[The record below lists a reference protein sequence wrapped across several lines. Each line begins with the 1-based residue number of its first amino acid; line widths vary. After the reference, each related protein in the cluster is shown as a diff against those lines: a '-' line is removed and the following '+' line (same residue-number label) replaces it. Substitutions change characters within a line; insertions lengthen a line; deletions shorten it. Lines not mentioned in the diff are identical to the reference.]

1 MLKVVSNKLAKTQ
14 KKTSLQW
21 SKYREKKARI
31 KSRKSLTLTEKKQ
44 ILTSELELTRKKIS
58 EDFLQYREFKHAKIY
73 KSPYSDF
80 SFTKQIK
87 TPKTIQKIYKAK
99 RGFDTDKLDDL
110 IPNVLYQKDVTGVLI
125 VFEVE
130 NEQGVK
136 SYVSNYI
143 TGDLLE
149 RIEEN
154 EQSIFDYVTERIN
167 AGYIERLKLRFIY
180 MRIIY
185 ANPKKSNN

>member
-136 SYVSNYI
+136 SYVSNYLSK
-143 TGDLLE
+143 DLLE

-154 EQSIFDYVTERIN
+154 EESIFDYVTERIN

-185 ANPKKSNN
+185 ANPKKTNN

>member
-136 SYVSNYI
+136 SYVSNYLSK
-143 TGDLLE
+143 DLLE

-154 EQSIFDYVTERIN
+154 EESIFDYVTERIN

>member
-110 IPNVLYQKDVTGVLI
+110 IPDVLYQKDVTGVLI

-136 SYVSNYI
+136 SYVSNYLSK
-143 TGDLLE
+143 DLLE

-154 EQSIFDYVTERIN
+154 EESIFDYVTERIN

>member
-1 MLKVVSNKLAKTQ
+1 MLKVVSTKLAKTQ
-14 KKTSLQW
+14 AKTKKQW
-21 SKYREKKARI
+21 QRYRKVKAKIRI
-31 KSRKSLTLTEKKQ
+31 RKTLTPTEKKQ

-58 EDFLQYREFKHAKIY
+58 EDYLHYREFKHSKIY
-73 KSPYSDF
+73 KSPYLDF
-80 SFTKQIK
+80 GFTKQIK
-87 TPKTIQKIYKAK
+87 TPKTIQRIYKAK
-99 RGFDTDKLDDL
+99 RNYDTDRLDSIIPKVLDD
-110 IPNVLYQKDVTGVLI
+110 PNVTGVLV